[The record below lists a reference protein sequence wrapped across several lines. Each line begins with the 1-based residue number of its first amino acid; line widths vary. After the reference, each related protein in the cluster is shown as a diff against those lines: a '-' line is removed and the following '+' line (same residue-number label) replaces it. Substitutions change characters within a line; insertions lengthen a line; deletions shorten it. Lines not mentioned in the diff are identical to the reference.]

1 LILSRIFLKIVK
13 QTSAELMNNE
23 KMRDE
28 VCKRQIENLITHDI
42 NTNDIHSILAV
53 TDPNQFHIQIQLLHS
68 EVAPN
73 ESSKEY
79 YENCAPWKSEEF
91 IESKSDYL

>member
-1 LILSRIFLKIVK
+1 
-13 QTSAELMNNE
+13 MNNE
-23 KMRDE
+23 NMHDE
-28 VCKRQIENLITHDI
+28 VCKSQYERQIENLITQDI

-53 TDPNQFHIQIQLLHS
+53 TDPNRFHIQIQLLHS